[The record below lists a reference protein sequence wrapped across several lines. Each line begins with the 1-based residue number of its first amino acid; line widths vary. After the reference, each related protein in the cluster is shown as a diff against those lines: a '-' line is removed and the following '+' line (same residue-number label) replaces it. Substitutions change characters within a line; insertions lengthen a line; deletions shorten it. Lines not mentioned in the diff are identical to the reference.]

1 MIANFEVTTEE
12 ASTEEQELWTTASLE
27 AMTDEMG
34 TVLEVTT
41 GDLRAYQY
49 ELLMWTRRS

>member
-1 MIANFEVTTEE
+1 MIANIEVT
-12 ASTEEQELWTTASLE
+12 TEEQELWTTAGLE

-41 GDLRAYQY
+41 GELRAYQY
-49 ELLMWTRRS
+49 ELLM